1 MMKAGAIG
9 QLYDVTELLQTQR
22 RDSQWHM
29 QEFVNG
35 RAFPPFRGAHKDKGP
50 EYYPME
56 FFCNQPRRSR
66 RKKLPRRRRRKKC
79 DASTSQSNDFS
90 VSRKRFTPSTP
101 GSIAI
106 MKHGVRCLHST
117 CRRRFRW
124 LHVVAF
130 SAAQVAAVSLS

>member
-66 RKKLPRRRRRKKC
+66 RKNCRAAAVGKNATRRRVSRMILASVVNASRRRRR
-79 DASTSQSNDFS
+79 
-90 VSRKRFTPSTP
+90 
-101 GSIAI
+101 G
-106 MKHGVRCLHST
+106 L
-117 CRRRFRW
+117 
-124 LHVVAF
+124 
-130 SAAQVAAVSLS
+130 